1 MDPAAAVPEDFDAR
15 KMIEKLGHGRGDDGF
30 SRLSSGRER
39 VDLLGKATGVTSR
52 GRSGD
57 LELLG
62 HAPGSRFGP
71 RQVIEQ
77 NRDVIARRF
86 RCPIERDAMFRE
98 LVRAR
103 IEFARDPVK
112 LAGRFVAELHQ
123 VLRDHGQ
130 LGAIVLDALREDSE

>member
-1 MDPAAAVPEDFDAR
+1 
-15 KMIEKLGHGRGDDGF
+15 MIEKLGHGRGDDGF
-30 SRLSSGRER
+30 GRLGSGRER
-39 VDLLGKATGVTSR
+39 IDLLGKTARVTGR

-77 NRDVIARRF
+77 DRDVIARRF
-86 RCPIERDAMFRE
+86 GSPIERDAMFRE

-103 IEFARDPVK
+103 IELARDPVK
-112 LAGRFVAELHQ
+112 LAGRFVAQLHQ

-130 LGAIVLDALREDSE
+130 LGAIVLDALREDSQ